1 MGLYQG
7 IFESA
12 DGGAY
17 VNLRDNLGVGITS
30 TTISGKQALDV
41 NIASTISVGVVDEST
56 FTYGTSTFLA
66 GGGVY
71 NTSIVALTSGQQGA
85 FSVTAQR
92 DLRVNL
98 RTSAGVEL
106 GNSLTNKIF
115 VQPTDGTNSQ
125 GFTAASEA
133 KVDLTSS
140 AAFGSAT
147 GGTAATSSDLVG
159 GIYSGSAPTL
169 TSGEQASLQLD
180 VNANLKTSDINSAA
194 LLALTKS
201 ATGTVTAVTVST
213 STGSLLASNTAR
225 KGWSVYNIY
234 NKIIYVTTG
243 ATSSLAAFTFA
254 VIPNQFYESKEGLIY
269 TGALSVI
276 GATGITGSS
285 LAMVTEY
292 T

>member
-17 VNLRDNLGVGITS
+17 VNLRDNLGTGITS
-30 TTISGKQALDV
+30 TTISSKQALDV
-41 NIASTISVGVVDEST
+41 NIASTLSVGVVDEST

-66 GGGVY
+66 GGGVF
-71 NTSIVALTSGQQGA
+71 NSSIVALTSGQSGA

-106 GNSLTNKIF
+106 GNLLTTKIF
-115 VQPTDGTNSQ
+115 VQPTDGTNLQ
-125 GFTAASEA
+125 GYTAASEA
-133 KVDLTSS
+133 KVDVTS
-140 AAFGSAT
+140 AASFGSAT
-147 GGTAATSSDLVG
+147 GGTAAANSELSG
-159 GIYSGSAPTL
+159 GIYNASAPTL
-169 TSGEQASLQLD
+169 TNGQQASIQLD
-180 VNANLKTSDINSAA
+180 VNGNTKTSDINTAA
-194 LLALTKS
+194 LLALMKS
-201 ATGTVTAVTVST
+201 ALGTPTQVTVTT
-213 STGSLLASNTAR
+213 STGTLLGSNTAR
-225 KGWSVYNIY
+225 KGWSVQNTY
-234 NKIIYVTTG
+234 NKTIYVTTG
-243 ATSSLAAFTFA
+243 ATSSLSGFTVA

-276 GATGITGSS
+276 GATGITGSG